1 MVIGL
6 GSDHGGFPLKEE
18 IKTFLNEQGYVVK
31 DYGCFNTD
39 SVDYPDIAKDV
50 CSHLLMGE
58 CEAAILFCG
67 TGIGIS
73 IAANKVRGI
82 RAALCSDTYS
92 ARMAREHNNAN
103 VIALGARV
111 IGVETAREIVMA
123 YLNAAFAGGRH
134 QGRVD
139 KIEESSSANG

>member
-1 MVIGL
+1 MYKRQ
-6 GSDHGGFPLKEE
+6 DHGGFPLKEE
-18 IKTFLNEQGYVVK
+18 IKNFLNEQGYIVK

-39 SVDYPDIAKDV
+39 SVDYPDVAKDV
-50 CSHLLMGE
+50 CSHLLAGD

-92 ARMAREHNNAN
+92 ARMAKDVYKRQ
-103 VIALGARV
+103 VIYRSLIAC
-111 IGVETAREIVMA
+111 
-123 YLNAAFAGGRH
+123 AGHRA
-134 QGRVD
+134 V
-139 KIEESSSANG
+139 